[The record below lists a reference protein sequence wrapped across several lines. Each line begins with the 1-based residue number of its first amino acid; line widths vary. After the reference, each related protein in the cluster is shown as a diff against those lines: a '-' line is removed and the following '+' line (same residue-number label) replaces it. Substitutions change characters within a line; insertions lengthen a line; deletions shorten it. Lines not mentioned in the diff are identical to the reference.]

1 MKLHV
6 DRLKDSPTESF
17 FEQSAAWR
25 NDAEERVPELA
36 NLRAEPFQGVVRANW
51 MGQDVYIEG
60 ELTGALEP
68 ECARCL
74 VRYRA
79 PLREPFRLVLEPAGT
94 RVPAEPESARSLAR
108 RGMCVGD
115 ELEMGW
121 FQGHEIDLSDFLLEV
136 MTLAVPL
143 QPLCKED
150 CRGLCPGCGADR
162 NMGPCGCDEQRAK
175 SPFAALAALKG
186 LEPRGES

>member
-6 DRLKDSPTESF
+6 DRLKDSPTEF
-17 FEQSAAWR
+17 LFEETGAWR
-25 NDAEERVPELA
+25 IRAEESAPELGS
-36 NLRAEPFQGVVRANW
+36 LRAAPFHAVVRAHR

-68 ECARCL
+68 ECGRCL

-79 PLREPFRLVLEPAGT
+79 PLREPFRLVLEPAGA

-108 RGMCVGD
+108 RGICVGD

-121 FQGHEIDLSDFLLEV
+121 YQGHEIDLSDFLLEM
-136 MTLAVPL
+136 MTLALPL

-162 NMGPCGCDEQRAK
+162 NAGPCGCDEQRART
-175 SPFAALAALKG
+175 PFAVLAALKG
-186 LEPRGES
+186 REPRGES

>member
-6 DRLKDSPTESF
+6 DRLKDSPTEYL
-17 FEQSAAWR
+17 FEETAAWR
-25 NDAEERVPELA
+25 QQAEEQAPELHT
-36 NLRAEPFQGVVRANW
+36 LRAAPFQSVVRANR
-51 MGQDVYIEG
+51 MGQGVYIEG
-60 ELTGALEP
+60 ALTGALEP
-68 ECARCL
+68 ECGRCL

-79 PLREPFRLVLEPAGT
+79 ALREAFRLVLEPAGT
-94 RVPAEPESARSLAR
+94 RVPAEPEAAKSLAR

-136 MTLAVPL
+136 MTLALPL

-150 CRGLCPGCGADR
+150 CRGLCPSCGADR
-162 NMGPCGCDEQRAK
+162 NAGPCGCDEQRAK
-175 SPFAALAALKG
+175 TPFAALAALKG
-186 LEPRGES
+186 REPRGDS

>member
-6 DRLKDSPTESF
+6 DRLKDSPTESL
-17 FEQSAAWR
+17 FEESGAWR
-25 NDAEERVPELA
+25 TQAEELAPELRD
-36 NLRAEPFQGVVRANW
+36 LRAAPFHAVVRAHR

-60 ELTGALEP
+60 ELTGELEP
-68 ECARCL
+68 ECGRCL

-79 PLREPFRLVLEPAGT
+79 PLREPFRLVLEPAGA

-121 FQGHEIDLSDFLLEV
+121 YQGHEIDLSDFLLEV
-136 MTLAVPL
+136 MTLALPL

-150 CRGLCPGCGADR
+150 CRGLCPGCAADR
-162 NMGPCGCDEQRAK
+162 NAGPCGCDEQRAK
-175 SPFAALAALKG
+175 TPFAVLAALKG
-186 LEPRGES
+186 REPRGES